1 MNDLQNAPVSPAPAG
16 RSTLLVVDDD
26 AINCGILKHIFSP
39 YYNIGMAHDG
49 QAGLDYILERQ
60 DSLCAVLL
68 DVVMPRMD
76 GLQVLRQ
83 LAARGLP
90 ERIPVFLITAEASGS
105 VMKEAYELGVMD
117 VIGKPITPY
126 VVLRRVQS
134 VVELFQGRQRLRNVV
149 QLQKAD
155 LLAQAQQIIELNRGD
170 DRGSGG
176 RHRVPQRGVGGP
188 CPPHPRYHP
197 PPAGPHAPGPGLSDD
212 VIEEIA
218 LASIMHD
225 VGKIAVPDSIL
236 NKPGRLTAEE
246 FEIMKGHTVQGAA
259 CWNRSP
265 SCGPTA
271 LIPMHG
277 TSPVTT
283 TSGGTAGATPT
294 G

>member
-1 MNDLQNAPVSPAPAG
+1 MDLLAQRIVFARQIMYNKRENAHPVRCTDKHRKVFMNDLQNAPVSPAPAG

-26 AINCGILKHIFSP
+26 AINCGILEHIFSP

-149 QLQKAD
+149 QLQKSD
-155 LLAQAQQIIELNRGD
+155 LLAQA
-170 DRGSGG
+170 
-176 RHRVPQRGVGGP
+176 
-188 CPPHPRYHP
+188 
-197 PPAGPHAPGPGLSDD
+197 
-212 VIEEIA
+212 
-218 LASIMHD
+218 
-225 VGKIAVPDSIL
+225 
-236 NKPGRLTAEE
+236 
-246 FEIMKGHTVQGAA
+246 
-259 CWNRSP
+259 
-265 SCGPTA
+265 
-271 LIPMHG
+271 
-277 TSPVTT
+277 
-283 TSGGTAGATPT
+283 
-294 G
+294 